1 MATRMY
7 MSSAAFVAV
16 STLTQGVW
24 GSTVTDHEKL
34 QLPLT
39 NPANMS
45 FILESYPG
53 GGAGTHKFRTFV
65 TAPLAAGLVFNAA
78 TTWTVVMR
86 IGESSSLADVFT
98 LFHVSV
104 LSEDGVTV
112 RAKFAANEKDN
123 TEATVSTAT
132 PSSRTNINTGGIVY
146 TTVANDR
153 IQIEVGWDQDGS
165 GSYTVVASRGNTS
178 GIDLSS
184 TDGDT
189 SVQNPWFECST
200 TLTLGGGEPPP
211 PASNED
217 WDATIYLSG
226 VLDEWV

>member
-1 MATRMY
+1 

-16 STLTQGVW
+16 STTTQGVW
-24 GSTVTDHEKL
+24 GSTAGDHEKL
-34 QLPLT
+34 KLPLT
-39 NPANMS
+39 NLGDMA
-45 FILESYPG
+45 FVLESYTG

-65 TAPLAAGLVFNAA
+65 TEPLAAGIIFNAS
-78 TTWTVVMR
+78 TTWTFVMR
-86 IGESSSLADVFT
+86 IGESSASANVYT

-104 LSEDGVTV
+104 LSEDGVTT
-112 RAKFAANEKDN
+112 RAEFTANEKDGV
-123 TEATVSTAT
+123 EATVSTTT
-132 PSSRTNINTGGIVY
+132 PSSRTNVNTGGIVY

-153 IQIEVGWDQDGS
+153 IQIEIGWDQDGS

-178 GIDLSS
+178 GTDLSS

-189 SVQNPWFECST
+189 DIQNPWFECST
-200 TLTLGGGEPPP
+200 TLTLGSAEPPP
-211 PASNED
+211 AATNED